1 MVLNIKKIIEKK
13 IKKFL
18 ISSLKYKNIHE
29 LPKLNTV
36 KINTN
41 LGTELDKNEKLLS
54 SSISVFENITLQKPK
69 IIQAKK
75 SVSNFKLKEGDK
87 IALISTLRS
96 KKVNL
101 FLTKLIFFIIPQ
113 IENWKN
119 SDPKTKFDKQYNF
132 SFGIDE
138 HLIFPE
144 IGFSFNLKPFGL
156 NINLVFKEQKK
167 NQIDRLIFLKL
178 LKILQK

>member
-1 MVLNIKKIIEKK
+1 MLLNVEKIIEKK

-18 ISSLKYKNIHE
+18 ISSMKYKNIHE
-29 LPKLNTV
+29 LPKLDAI

-41 LGTELDKNEKLLS
+41 LGIELDKNEKL
-54 SSISVFENITLQKPK
+54 ISTSVNVLENITLQKPK

-75 SVSNFKLKEGDK
+75 SISNFKLKEGDK
-87 IALISTLRS
+87 IALICTLRS

-101 FLTKLIFFIIPQ
+101 FVTKLIFFTFPQ
-113 IENWKN
+113 IESWKIGDKF
-119 SDPKTKFDKQYNF
+119 SKFDKQYNF

-156 NINLVFKEQKK
+156 NINFRFKKQKK
-167 NQIDRLIFLKL
+167 NQIDRLIFLKM
-178 LKILQK
+178 LKIV

>member
-18 ISSLKYKNIHE
+18 ISSMKYKNIHE
-29 LPKLNTV
+29 LPVLDTI

-41 LGTELDKNEKLLS
+41 LGTELDKNEKFLS
-54 SSISVFENITLQKPK
+54 SSINVLENITLQKPK
-69 IIQAKK
+69 IIAAKR

-87 IALISTLRS
+87 IALVCTLRS
-96 KKVNL
+96 TKINL
-101 FLTKLIFFIIPQ
+101 FVTKLIFFTIPQ
-113 IENWKN
+113 IENWKIIDKV
-119 SDPKTKFDKQYNF
+119 SKFDKQYNF

-156 NINLVFKEQKK
+156 NINLRFKKQKR
-167 NQIDRLIFLKL
+167 NHIDRLIFLKL
-178 LKILQK
+178 LKII